1 MRVLLADDHAVVR
14 RGLQQI
20 IATRGTWQVAGEAA
34 SGEELLALLRNV
46 DADVLVLDVSMGDRS
61 GIDLLGSIR
70 ELRPNLPVLMLS
82 MYAEEHYA
90 LRALRAGAQG
100 YIQKDRPPEEI
111 LAAIERVATR
121 RTHVSEAVMEQ
132 MAATIS
138 GARSEHPHEL
148 LSRREFQVFQL
159 IAGGQSVS
167 DIASALHLSVKT
179 VSTYRTRI
187 MEKTGFR
194 TNAELVAYAVRNGL
208 T

>member
-20 IATRGTWQVAGEAA
+20 IATRATWKVVGEAA
-34 SGEELLALLRNV
+34 SGEELLALLPNV
-46 DADVLVLDVSMGDRS
+46 DADVLVLDVSLGERS
-61 GIDLLGSIR
+61 GIDLLSSIR

-82 MYAEEHYA
+82 MYAGEHYA

-100 YIQKDRPPEEI
+100 YIQKDRSPDEI
-111 LAAIERVATR
+111 IDAIERVAAR

-148 LSRREFQVFQL
+148 LSQREFQVFQL
-159 IAGGQSVS
+159 IASGRSVS
-167 DIASALHLSVKT
+167 DIASMLHISAKT

-194 TNAELVAYAVRNGL
+194 TNADLIAYAVRNGL

>member
-20 IATRGTWQVAGEAA
+20 IATRGTWKVVGEAA

-61 GIDLLGSIR
+61 GLDLLSSIR

-111 LAAIERVATR
+111 IAAIERVAAR

-159 IAGGQSVS
+159 IAAGRSVS
-167 DIASALHLSVKT
+167 DIASILNVSVKT

-194 TNAELVAYAVRNGL
+194 TNAEIIAYAVRNGL

>member
-20 IATRGTWQVAGEAA
+20 IDTRPTWKVVGEAA
-34 SGEELLALLRNV
+34 SGDELLALLPRV
-46 DADVLVLDVSMGDRS
+46 DADVLVRDVSLGDRS
-61 GIDLLGSIR
+61 GIDLLGPIR
-70 ELRPNLPVLMLS
+70 DLRPDLPVLMLS

-100 YIQKDRPPEEI
+100 YIQKDRSPEEI
-111 LAAIERVATR
+111 MAAIERVATR

-138 GARSEHPHEL
+138 GARSEHPHEV
-148 LSRREFQVFQL
+148 LSKREFQVFQL
-159 IAGGQSVS
+159 IASGRSVS
-167 DIASALHLSVKT
+167 DIASILNISAKT

-187 MEKTGFR
+187 MDKTGFQ
-194 TNAELVAYAVRNGL
+194 TNAELIAYAVRNGL